1 MGDDSNQPKSLLNML
16 GQGFSYMLSNN
27 IKHLHSNDQSR
38 IDDGSQSNFEG
49 SSNFVGGQ
57 SENTYSSDSNEEKS
71 FFNQI
76 NRMVDETFDEE
87 SKRSMLTQI
96 NSILGDSYHQDDIKN
111 ILEISKGLFGVKENT
126 EIGNAIECMQRNIK
140 DPNCLNFG
148 HSEILTT
155 TMTTTEELELTPRVE
170 ASQWSSLGNEFG
182 VK

>member
-16 GQGFSYMLSNN
+16 GQGFSHMLSNN

-38 IDDGSQSNFEG
+38 IDDRSQSSFEG
-49 SSNFVGGQ
+49 ASDFLGGQ
-57 SENTYSSDSNEEKS
+57 SEETFSSEGKS

-76 NRMVDETFDEE
+76 NRIVDETFDEE

-96 NSILGDSYHQDDIKN
+96 NSIIGDSYHQDDIKN

-148 HSEILTT
+148 HAETSRT
-155 TMTTTEELELTPRVE
+155 TMTTTHELEPTPRVE
-170 ASQWSSLGNEFG
+170 ASQWSSSGNEFR
-182 VK
+182 VT